1 MGMNWQKRVHRY
13 VRDRRC
19 REGGYCFYRLE
30 EPNSSDTYWALA
42 ILHRLGLRVQ
52 DEDTARY
59 LQSFQRVDGWF
70 ENFQIAYF
78 ALKGLQLLNSAPSYA
93 PSSYLMDQLHV
104 YDVQLVPAGEASIFK
119 HMYLLVDMCVSLG
132 IALRPSVQKQIAAF
146 VLNQQAPDGGFGRN
160 YGTLIE
166 TAQALAI
173 LQWLNNFPEERLAT
187 DFVSRCENPLFG
199 FVNVPRTMP
208 GYIEHIYWGLQARR
222 FAGGKPVYPETCMEV
237 VMMSQ
242 NLTGGFSRT
251 TYGGIANLENTFFAV
266 ESLEYLKIW

>member
-1 MGMNWQKRVHRY
+1 MDSAWQKRIKGY

-19 REGGYCFYRLE
+19 CEGGYCFYRLE

-42 ILHRLGLRVQ
+42 ILHRLGLWVQ

-59 LQSFQRVDGWF
+59 LQSFQRVDGGF
-70 ENFQIAYF
+70 ESFQIAYF
-78 ALKGLQLLNSAPSYA
+78 ALKGLQLLNLAPLRDPA
-93 PSSYLMDQLHV
+93 PYLMDQLHV
-104 YDVQLVPAGEASIFK
+104 YDVHLVPAGEASIFK
-119 HMYLLVDMCVSLG
+119 HMYLFVDMCVSLG
-132 IALRPSVQKQIAAF
+132 IPLGSSVRQQIAVF

-173 LQWLNNFPEERLAT
+173 LQWLDNIPEEKPAFE
-187 DFVSRCENPLFG
+187 FVSRCENPLFG
-199 FVNVPRTMP
+199 FVNVPCTMP
-208 GYIEHIYWGLQARR
+208 GYIEHIYWGLQACRLAR
-222 FAGGKPVYPETCMEV
+222 GKPVYPETCLEV

-266 ESLEYLKIW
+266 ESLDYLKIW

>member
-1 MGMNWQKRVHRY
+1 MKMDSTWQERVHRY

-19 REGGYCFYRLE
+19 RECGYCFYRME
-30 EPNSSDTYWALA
+30 EPNSSDTFWALA
-42 ILHRLGLRVQ
+42 ILHRLGLLVQ
-52 DEDTARY
+52 DDDTARY
-59 LQSFQRVDGWF
+59 LQSFQRVDGGF

-78 ALKGLQLLNSAPSYA
+78 ALKGLQLLKTAAIYDPA
-93 PSSYLMDQLHV
+93 AYLMDQLRV
-104 YDVQLVPAGEASIFK
+104 YDVHLVPAGEASIFK

-132 IALRPSVQKQIAAF
+132 IPLRSSVRKQIAAF
-146 VLNQQAPDGGFGRN
+146 VLNQQAPDGGFGRD

-166 TAQALAI
+166 TAQARAI
-173 LQWLNNFPEERLAT
+173 LQWMNNLPSGHHAA
-187 DFVSRCENPLFG
+187 DFISRCETPLFG

-208 GYIEHIYWGLQARR
+208 GYIEHIYWGLQACRL
-222 FAGGKPVYPETCMEV
+222 AGGKPVYPETCLEV

-266 ESLEYLKIW
+266 ESLD